1 MKRLYLLIILIT
13 LSLFSATACHRAQT
27 QQNPDE
33 ESGWRPNT
41 PNPLLQYVP
50 QDAPLVLATMR
61 AHTIEN
67 PGVQEFMKELGWKE
81 RRAVQLLRDEPY
93 GFKNIEYDNHPGD
106 IEYEKELIGAPSPD
120 NPVIEWSH
128 DLLND
133 LLKDYT
139 SHAAAMGLDPQG
151 KVDAVAYVKDASIVA
166 HISVIDEKRALN
178 RLMKSLHKYQE
189 IVFNSQRYE
198 FDFSEQMI
206 NDKTWNVLKMDHI
219 QNQKALAI
227 AAHTEN
233 NILTIA
239 FYDPSEPFPAHIL
252 LEQKDH
258 FQPQNTIATPDLIGH
273 IDFNKLPSELFSLWA
288 IADLIDD
295 IYIKTHFW
303 YESMDMFYSRHWIKT
318 SHDKAAKDK
327 LDEWCKTQLEY
338 CDYSELS
345 LLRDKYSNP
354 GGYMWEIDLKDDE
367 PCRGKKCK
375 GKIPETK
382 EHKWDRIRHQFL
394 NNYDEAMTRLPLAG
408 TDLMHK
414 LELTGLND
422 DVCIQEMNDFT
433 KDFGALDWS
442 LGFTPKGT
450 PNLKITQKIA
460 STELFEAIR
469 AMRTEHVDSQNCYPY
484 DDISPR
490 LHLTA
495 SIDQKQM
502 EQMAQNKLD
511 VPKSCT
517 QVEAFAKYLNSRIH
531 NIVNIHDLSFLTI
544 TYLEHENRLENW
556 LHMRASEETMK
567 FFSENAFGKSATE
580 TLEDY
585 ESGQLKGQMR
595 IIDHQELFGA
605 SEYFDIQSFDLKTR
619 KTDHLIELY
628 ANDSTGNTIR
638 ELLGPDHILNKFKPQ
653 KLHVTLDAED
663 QALSLTITAQDN

>member
-1 MKRLYLLIILIT
+1 MKRLYLLIILIA
-13 LSLFSATACHRAQT
+13 LSVFSQAACHRTQP
-27 QQNPDE
+27 QQNPEDE
-33 ESGWRPNT
+33 SAWHPNT

-61 AHTIEN
+61 AHTIES
-67 PGVQEFMKELGWKE
+67 PGIQAFMTAFGRKE
-81 RRAVQLLRDEPY
+81 RRALLLLKDEPY
-93 GFKNIEYDNHPGD
+93 GFKKIEYDNNPGD

-133 LLKDYT
+133 LLTNYT
-139 SHAAAMGLDPQG
+139 AHAAAMGLDPQG
-151 KVDAVAYVKDASIVA
+151 KVDVVAYVKDASIVA
-166 HISVIDEKRALN
+166 HITVIDEKRALD
-178 RLMKSLHKYQE
+178 RLVKSLHKYQE
-189 IVFNSQRYE
+189 IVFNSQRYKFE
-198 FDFSEQMI
+198 FSEQSK
-206 NDKTWNVLKMDHI
+206 NDKLWKVLRMEHV
-219 QNQKALAI
+219 QNQKALEI

-239 FYDPSEPFPAHIL
+239 IYDPSMPFPAHIL
-252 LEQKDH
+252 STQSDY
-258 FQPQNTIATPDLIGH
+258 FQPQNALTTPDLIGH
-273 IDFNKLPSELFSLWA
+273 IDFNRLPSELFSLWT

-295 IYIKTHFW
+295 IYIKTHLW
-303 YESMDMFYSRHWIKT
+303 YEPLDMFYSRHWIKT

-327 LDEWCKTQLEY
+327 LNEWCKTQLEY
-338 CDYSELS
+338 CDSFELS
-345 LLRDKYSNP
+345 QLRDKYSNP
-354 GGYMWEIDLKDDE
+354 GGYLWEKDLKDDE

-394 NNYDEAMTRLPLAG
+394 DKYDEAMPRIPLAG

-450 PNLKITQKIA
+450 PNLKVTQKIA
-460 STELFEAIR
+460 SPELFEAIR
-469 AMRTEHVDSQNCYPY
+469 ALRTEHVDPQTCYPY
-484 DDISPR
+484 DDSSSR
-490 LHLTA
+490 LHVVA
-495 SIDQKQM
+495 SLDQKQM

-517 QVEAFAKYLNSRIH
+517 QVEAIAKYLNSRIH
-531 NIVNIHDLSFLTI
+531 NIINIHDLSFLTI
-544 TYLEHENRLENW
+544 TYLEHQNHLENW
-556 LHMRASEETMK
+556 LHMRASEATLT

-585 ESGQLKGQMR
+585 ESGQIKGQMR
-595 IIDHQELFGA
+595 IIDHQELFAA
-605 SEYFDIQSFDLKTR
+605 SEYFDIQAFDLKTR

-628 ANDSTGNTIR
+628 ANDSTGNCIR
-638 ELLGPDHILNKFKPQ
+638 ELLGPNHILSEFNPQ

-663 QALSLTITAQDN
+663 QALSLTIDTSDN